1 MRKKIV
7 LIFTIIVVVIIYIMF
22 ASGFF
27 KEKTLSNVYENII
40 EKQTYLFEM
49 KKNDENKLTI
59 AKKGNK
65 TIIDQYTEGN
75 HITTL
80 VKDNTTYLILHE
92 REEYYVYYQPNNM
105 EQNVLIDGFE
115 EVLSNDFVLISK
127 ENIMGKKYKYEEY
140 STNTFFSLSSDIQA
154 EQDVRTR
161 FYFNNRGDLTYIKTI
176 YGDEFE
182 LLKVNIETKV
192 DDSIFEI
199 PSNYA
204 ENEN

>member
-27 KEKTLSNVYENII
+27 KEKTLSNVYENIK